1 MKSKVY
7 SRWLRA
13 VKVNG
18 VFHAGQRLGV
28 AVSGGPDSVL
38 LFHFL
43 RDTAEELGITL
54 AVVHFNHRLRGAES
68 DGDEEFVRRLAESAG
83 VPYLGGSAEVGE
95 VARRQRRNL
104 EATARELRYQF
115 FFSLVEGGRLDR
127 VATAHTA
134 SDQAETV
141 LMRLLRGAGARGLG
155 GIHPLLAGQVVRP
168 FLDLTRPE
176 IMREIEAR
184 GLAYRLD
191 STNLDARLRRNKIR
205 HELLPLLERDYNP
218 GIVWLL
224 KQQADRSRD
233 EDAFLEQ
240 QAREL
245 SAPWRRSEGGEEK
258 ISLQALRGFAPALR
272 RRVIRQMLESLPQPR
287 TAAFLHIEE
296 LLRFAS
302 KSQSGRSLPLPGG
315 ALAKKEFDWLVF
327 AAQPPLPYAY
337 EFPVSVPGEVTIPP
351 LEVSFRFKIVGPLGG
366 SKEYNKGSGCALDA
380 GKLRGNLFLRNWRA
394 GDRFRLPGAQQDTK
408 MKELFRRRK
417 IPRSRRH
424 LWPVLVCGEKIVWA
438 RGFPPA
444 AGLGAA
450 PECESALWI
459 EETSCVA

>member
-1 MKSKVY
+1 VKSKVY

-13 VKVNG
+13 VKGRG

-38 LFHFL
+38 LFEFL
-43 RDTAEELGITL
+43 REAAAELGITL
-54 AVVHFNHRLRGAES
+54 AVVHFDHRLRGAES
-68 DGDEEFVRRLAESAG
+68 DGDEMFVRRLAESAG
-83 VPYLGGSAEVGE
+83 VPYWGGSAEVAQ
-95 VARRQRRNL
+95 VARQQRRNL

-115 FFSLVEGGRLDR
+115 FFSLIERGRLDR

-168 FLDLTRPE
+168 FLDLTRAE
-176 IMREIEAR
+176 IRREIEAR

-191 STNLDARLRRNKIR
+191 STNLDVRLRRNKIR
-205 HELLPLLERDYNP
+205 RELLPLLEKDYNP
-218 GIVWLL
+218 GIVRLL
-224 KQQADRSRD
+224 NEQADRSRD

-245 SAPWRRSEGGEEK
+245 SAPWRRSEGEEEK
-258 ISLQALRGFAPALR
+258 ISLEALRGFAPAIR
-272 RRVIRQMLESLPQPR
+272 RRVLRQMLESLPHPR
-287 TAAFLHIEE
+287 SAAFLHIEE
-296 LLRFAS
+296 LLRFAAIA
-302 KSQSGRSLPLPGG
+302 QSGRSLPLPGG

-327 AAQPPLPYAY
+327 AAQPPLEYAY

-351 LEVSFRFKIVGPLGG
+351 LEVSFRFKIVGPLAG
-366 SKEYNKGSGCALDA
+366 SKEYNKRSGCVLDA

-394 GDRFRLPGAQQDTK
+394 GDRFRLPGAWHDLK
-408 MKELFRRRK
+408 LKELFRRRK
-417 IPRSRRH
+417 IPRSRRP
-424 LWPVLVCGEKIVWA
+424 LWPVLVCGEKIVWV
-438 RGFPPA
+438 RGLSPA
-444 AGLGAA
+444 AGVGAA
-450 PECESALWI
+450 PDCQSALLI
-459 EETSCVA
+459 EEICCLA

>member
-1 MKSKVY
+1 VKSKVY

-13 VKVNG
+13 VKGSG

-28 AVSGGPDSVL
+28 AVSGGPDSRL
-38 LFHFL
+38 LFEFL
-43 RDTAEELGITL
+43 RDAAAELGITL

-83 VPYLGGSAEVGE
+83 VPYRGGSAEVGQ
-95 VARRQRRNL
+95 VAREQRRNL

-115 FFSLVEGGRLDR
+115 FFSLVEQGRVDR

-134 SDQAETV
+134 NDQAETV

-155 GIHPLLAGQVVRP
+155 GIHPLLAGRVVRP
-168 FLDLTRPE
+168 FLGLTRAE
-176 IMREIEAR
+176 IMREIEGR
-184 GLAYRLD
+184 GLAYRVD

-224 KQQADRSRD
+224 NEQADRSRD
-233 EDAFLEQ
+233 EDSFLER

-245 SAPWRRSEGGEEK
+245 SAPWRRLEGGEEK
-258 ISLQALRGFAPALR
+258 ISWKALRGFAPAIR
-272 RRVIRQMLESLPQPR
+272 RRVIRQMLESLPHPR

-296 LLRFAS
+296 LLRFAAHA
-302 KSQSGRSLPLPGG
+302 QSGRSLLLPGG

-327 AAQPPLPYAY
+327 ASPSPLPCAY
-337 EFPVSVPGEVTIPP
+337 EFPVSVPGEVTIPS
-351 LEVSFRFKIVGPLGG
+351 LQISFRFKIVGPLGD
-366 SKEYNKGSGCALDA
+366 SMEYNKSLGSALDA
-380 GKLRGNLFLRNWRA
+380 RKLRGKLFLRNWRA
-394 GDRFRLPGAQQDTK
+394 GDRFRLPGTRQDLK

-417 IPRSRRH
+417 IPRSRRD
-424 LWPVLVCGEKIVWA
+424 LWPVLVCGEGIVWA

-450 PECESALWI
+450 PECDSALLI
-459 EETSCVA
+459 EETSCVT